1 MGKTLVTGAT
11 GFTGGALCERL
22 VANGAEVVAFVRS
35 TSKADRLRSRGIE
48 IRTVDLC
55 DAADVKRNLRGIDT
69 VYHIAAAYRSEHAS
83 HDEFFK
89 VNVDATKNLLDA
101 ASDAGVRRFVHCST
115 VGVQGVIDD
124 PPAAEDY
131 RLQPGD
137 HYQQSKLE
145 GELLA
150 RKYFDEKR
158 LPGTVIRPVGIHGPG
173 DTRFLKLFRSIAR
186 GRFVMIG
193 RGNVLYHMTYIDD
206 LVSGFLLAAEKPE
219 AVGQV
224 FTIAGP
230 EYTTIAVLVEKIA
243 RSVGVAAPR
252 LRVPFKPVYLAA
264 VVCDRVCRA
273 VGISPP
279 LYPRRVEFFELDRA
293 FSIDKARRLLGYVP
307 RYGLDEG
314 LARTAE
320 WYRRNGQL

>member
-22 VANGAEVVAFVRS
+22 VANGAEVLAFVRS
-35 TSKADRLRSRGIE
+35 TSKADGLRARGIE
-48 IRTVDLC
+48 TRTVDLC
-55 DAADVKRNLRGIDT
+55 DAADVKRNFRGIDT

-89 VNVDATKNLLDA
+89 VNVGATKNLLDA

-131 RLQPGD
+131 RLYPGD

-150 RKYFDEKR
+150 RKYFDEGR

-193 RGNVLYHMTYIDD
+193 SGDVLYHMTYIDD

-224 FTIAGP
+224 FNIAGP

-243 RSVGVAAPR
+243 RSVGVDPPR

-264 VVCDRVCRA
+264 VVCDRLCRA

-293 FSIDKARRLLGYVP
+293 FSIDKAKRLLGYVP